1 MRFNFVSQSPA
12 RTEKVARMLGAEL
25 RALGKKRGHAF
36 CIALSG
42 ELGAGKTLF
51 VKGLARGLGL
61 HSPIQS
67 PTFIIMR
74 RHALARRSFSKGGAF
89 KNFWHMDCYRLKKQS
104 ELTSLH
110 FREILKDPKNIVA
123 IEWAERIK
131 KLLPKD
137 TLWILLSHDSPTVR
151 AITLH
156 HAGR

>member
-25 RALGKKRGHAF
+25 RSLSKKRTHAF

-61 HSPIQS
+61 RAQIQS

-74 RHALARRSFSKGGAF
+74 RHTLKRSAF
-89 KNFWHMDCYRLKKQS
+89 KHFWHVDCYRLKKQS
-104 ELTSLH
+104 ELAALH
-110 FREILKDPKNIVA
+110 FREILNDPKNIIA
-123 IEWAERIK
+123 IEWAERVK

-137 TLWILLSHDSPTVR
+137 TLWISMSHDSPTVR